1 MLLLVFVTSGC
12 HNIIMTCSYYNI
24 FIENIREL
32 VFLCLKSHLYFYLL
46 SKSLSAACCSHLL
59 STSLYNLLSVRIIN
73 NKLYSIFH
81 SLFFFPFFRFFFY
94 LELGLVWYHGHNCH
108 KFVTQCIM
116 QVYHCYDLKLK
127 VLSNRTT
134 LVLSNTRKLDR
145 DPFTK

>member
-59 STSLYNLLSVRIIN
+59 FTSLYNLLSVRIIN
-73 NKLYSIFH
+73 NKLYFIFH
-81 SLFFFPFFRFFFY
+81 SLFFFLYFLFLFLFRVRVSVISWSQ
-94 LELGLVWYHGHNCH
+94 LSQNCH
-108 KFVTQCIM
+108 TI
-116 QVYHCYDLKLK
+116 YHAS
-127 VLSNRTT
+127 LS
-134 LVLSNTRKLDR
+134 
-145 DPFTK
+145 